1 MEYREHNWVR
11 SFELERAV
19 DIFKNDLRSKRTLT
33 DEEEASIE
41 KYLIEHAVNGIGE
54 EEVRTTQ
61 FALYW
66 EV

>member
-1 MEYREHNWVR
+1 MR

-19 DIFKNDLRSKRTLT
+19 DIFKNDLKSKRTLT
-33 DEEEASIE
+33 AEEEASIE
-41 KYLIEHAVNGIGE
+41 KYLIEHAVNGIVK